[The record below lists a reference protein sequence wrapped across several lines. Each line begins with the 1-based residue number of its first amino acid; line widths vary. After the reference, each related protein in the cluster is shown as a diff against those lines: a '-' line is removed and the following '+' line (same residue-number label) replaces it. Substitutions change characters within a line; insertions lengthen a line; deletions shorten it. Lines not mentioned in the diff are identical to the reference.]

1 MTIKSIDLTIKTKYD
16 KPDRVI
22 TIHPNLPVFPSY
34 SIVVGAGSSGKSLML
49 VNLLH
54 KIKSIFRNNFIIFT
68 QSSCRTIEECCAQ
81 LGGAIYDSIE
91 DPDGIDRIHQVMN
104 YQKSQKR
111 QGFKLLPVLIILD
124 DYADASV
131 FDKRNSS
138 VASVYYR
145 GRHNNISIITTT
157 QYYKRLPKPI
167 RSLSHYKF
175 LYRPMDTIELMGIAE
190 ENHLWMSQDEF
201 IELMKKITS
210 IPYNFLMIDSK
221 LMKMQRNFEDVVSR
235 FKKE

>member
-1 MTIKSIDLTIKTKYD
+1 MKPINLKITTKYD
-16 KPDRVI
+16 RPDRVI
-22 TIHPNLPVFPSY
+22 TIHENLPVFPSY
-34 SIVVGAGSSGKSLML
+34 SIVVGAGSSGKTLML

-54 KIKSIFRNNFIIFT
+54 KIKSVFRNNFIIFT
-68 QSSCRTIEECCAQ
+68 QSSSRTMEECCAQ

-91 DPDGIDRIHQVMN
+91 DPDGVDRIHQVMN

-111 QGFKLLPVLIILD
+111 QGFKLRPVLIILD
-124 DYADASV
+124 DYADAGV
-131 FDKRNSS
+131 FDRRNSS

-167 RSLSHYKF
+167 RSLSHYKM

-190 ENHLWMSQDEF
+190 ENHLWMSQDDF
-201 IELMKKITS
+201 ISLMNRITS
-210 IPYNFLMIDSK
+210 EPYAFLMIDSK
-221 LMKMQRNFEDVVSR
+221 KMKMQRNFEDVVSK
-235 FKKE
+235 FKKD